1 MSQQHTILASD
12 LRVVSRL
19 LHQRGE
25 APDALF
31 AEAGIDV
38 RTLSQARA
46 RVPAAALSGLLEA
59 LSHRFPDENIGFELA
74 RCHRNTDAHVVTITA
89 MASKT
94 GLEALHR
101 LKKYQALISSAEPIQ
116 LLERGPDILIK
127 KSIQLTESAEAV
139 VQTFLFSLFVGEFR
153 EISGFKGDIAGVS
166 FSSRPIGP
174 QAQYRKVFGPRVS
187 FGAKEASLALPRD
200 ILEQPISTDNVDILV
215 ANEPTLESLVR
226 SIRQDNLSA
235 RLSLAILDRLP
246 SGQILTQDEAASSQ
260 NMSLRTLQRRLE
272 EEGLS
277 FRVLVDQT
285 RAHRAESLLADDRYT
300 LSEIAYQCGF
310 SEQAS
315 FSRAF
320 KRWFGVTPSQYR
332 HKLLSD

>member
-1 MSQQHTILASD
+1 MST
-12 LRVVSRL
+12 
-19 LHQRGE
+19 
-25 APDALF
+25 
-31 AEAGIDV
+31 
-38 RTLSQARA
+38 
-46 RVPAAALSGLLEA
+46 LLERLGA
-59 LSHRFPDENIGFELA
+59 RYPEENIGFALA
-74 RCHRNTDAHVVTITA
+74 RCHRNTDAHMVTITA
-89 MASKT
+89 MASAT
-94 GLEALHR
+94 GWEALHR
-101 LKKYQALISSAEPIQ
+101 LVKYQALISSAEPIQ
-116 LLERGPDILIK
+116 LGEQGADVLIR
-127 KSIQLTESAEAV
+127 KSAQLSEPAEAV
-139 VQTFLFSLFVGEFR
+139 VQAFLFTLFLEEFR
-153 EISGFKGDIAGVS
+153 EFSGFKGDITGVS
-166 FSSRPIGP
+166 FSCGP
-174 QAQYRKVFGPRVS
+174 VGPEPLYRDIFGPSVRFNAS
-187 FGAKEASLALPRD
+187 EASLALPRN
-200 ILEQPISTDNVDILV
+200 ILEQPISSENIDILV

-285 RAHRAESLLADDRYT
+285 RANRAESLLADDRYA

-320 KRWFGVTPSQYR
+320 KRWFGTTPSQYR
-332 HKLLSD
+332 QRLLCD